1 LLGYFEKVT
10 NNLYKG
16 KKLEVHVYFMKFT
29 AAVAASLPLFT
40 KNLDKE
46 TIGDLLTNC
55 VILLDEKEGELFV
68 IIL

>member
-1 LLGYFEKVT
+1 
-10 NNLYKG
+10 
-16 KKLEVHVYFMKFT
+16 MKFT